1 MGLGERRSRAALD
14 GGGEERQLAREQPVH
29 RRGPELRELLRT
41 PSRNCLKSPEGASNV
56 ASQGTEAPLFGPFR
70 PRYTGQIHPRSV
82 AQTPFQ
88 TVSRR
93 SSQNCPSTHSGE

>member
-1 MGLGERRSRAALD
+1 MDPGTPGGFGSRKEGLSRRPHSASDRSLWYAFLMLL
-14 GGGEERQLAREQPVH
+14 GILPSEF
-29 RRGPELRELLRT
+29 LRT
-41 PSRNCLKSPEGASNV
+41 PFQTVSRNCLKSPEGASNV

-88 TVSRR
+88 TVS
-93 SSQNCPSTHSGE
+93 